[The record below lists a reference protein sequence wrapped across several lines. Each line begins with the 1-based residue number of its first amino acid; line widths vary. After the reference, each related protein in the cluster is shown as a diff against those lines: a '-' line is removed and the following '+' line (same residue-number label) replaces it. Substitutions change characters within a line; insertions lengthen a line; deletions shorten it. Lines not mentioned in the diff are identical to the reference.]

1 LKISIPLNIHST
13 NQKTELFKPIIFK
26 IIYKKKK
33 KMGKKKQKIVSIT
46 QESNSKKYESLFNN
60 KKYSDIKIKIG
71 EEEIPGHLFILQ
83 SSSDY
88 FNDYK
93 ENDVIEIKEKKESFK
108 VLLEFFYKGSLEVK
122 DDKVLLDFFVLSKK
136 VIFFLKKV

>member
-1 LKISIPLNIHST
+1 
-13 NQKTELFKPIIFK
+13 
-26 IIYKKKK
+26 
-33 KMGKKKQKIVSIT
+33 MGKKKQKIVSIT

-136 VIFFLKKV
+136 VIFFI